1 MKQALAIAAML
12 LGWTVG
18 ATPSHGDGDA
28 KKGAELFKVR
38 CHACHTVDDGGTD
51 KVGPNLFGVFGATA
65 GKRAFSFELRHSAAM
80 KESGIVWSDETLD
93 GFLENPG
100 KYLPGTRMPFVGFRN
115 QSDRDDVIAYL
126 KSVTQ

>member
-1 MKQALAIAAML
+1 MKPVLTITTML
-12 LGWTVG
+12 LGVTIG
-18 ATPSHGDGDA
+18 ATTSDAEGDA
-28 KKGAELFKVR
+28 KRGAELFQVR
-38 CHACHTVDDGGTD
+38 CHACHSVDEGGAD

-65 GKRAFSFELRHSAAM
+65 GKRAFSFELRHSTAM

-100 KYLPGTRMPFVGFRN
+100 KYVSGTKMPFVGFRKKP
-115 QSDRDDVIAYL
+115 DRDNVIAYL